1 MSGMRSNIGTC
12 LALWGAACLC
22 ACSPRQPEVPE
33 HGPLYDRVREYRA
46 DYERGIE
53 TILAGDAITG
63 ANVLAAASTRLGVAA
78 QDCSRTP
85 GCDAGLF
92 TDTLRDLVE
101 RRARESEPGRSAAA
115 AGAAAGSGSS
125 GIADAVPELA
135 RTTAL
140 LQGTDLREH
149 IPMNRQVK
157 AALDQWLTWGRPDL
171 VAAWEN
177 YRFLRA
183 EMAPVY
189 ERAGLPE
196 ALLFAMLAQE
206 TGAKVHAYS
215 SAGAAG
221 PLQFMPRTALRY
233 GLRTVDGFDLRLD
246 PEAATR
252 ANVAYLDE
260 QFRLLNRDLEKV
272 LAAYNG
278 GESRLRRL
286 HHRHAGADFWDPRI
300 YDALP
305 RETRDYVPKIL
316 AAAILFLHPEDYGL
330 DLPPIEATTTAVR
343 LGDAISIAELT
354 VCLGQRGNRDGWYRT
369 LRNLNPRLDPGER
382 VPSLGTIEMPA
393 SVVPDYA
400 QRCVGDSRWLALA
413 RDLHDAD
420 YPERPDTLDYTV
432 RRGDTLATIAA
443 RHRVSV
449 RELASANRLDAPD
462 YVIHVGQRLTV
473 PGS

>member
-1 MSGMRSNIGTC
+1 MPGVRSNVGTC
-12 LALWGAACLC
+12 LVLWGLTGLC
-22 ACSPRQPEVPE
+22 ACSPRQPEKPE
-33 HGPLYDRVREYRA
+33 HGPLYDRIREYRA
-46 DYERGIE
+46 DYETGIE

-63 ANVLAAASTRLGVAA
+63 ANLLTAASARLGVAA
-78 QDCSRTP
+78 QECSRTP

-92 TDTLRDLVE
+92 THALRDLVE
-101 RRARESEPGRSAAA
+101 RRARESEFTRDPAAEAAPGP
-115 AGAAAGSGSS
+115 GSS
-125 GIADAVPELA
+125 DVVDAVPELA
-135 RTTAL
+135 RTTAM
-140 LQGTDLREH
+140 LQDTDLREH

-157 AALDQWLTWGRPDL
+157 AALDQWLTWGRPEL
-171 VAAWEN
+171 VTAWEN

-215 SAGAAG
+215 RAGAAG

-233 GLRTVDGFDLRLD
+233 GLRTIDGFDLRLD
-246 PEAATR
+246 PAAATR
-252 ANVAYLDE
+252 ANVAYLNE
-260 QFRLLNRDLEKV
+260 QFRLLNQELEKV

-286 HHRHAGADFWDPRI
+286 HRKHAGADFWDPRI

-330 DLPPIEATTTAVR
+330 ELRPIEATTTTVR
-343 LGDAISIAELT
+343 FADAISIAELS
-354 VCLGQRGNRDGWYRT
+354 VCLGQRGNPDGWYRI

-382 VPSLGTIEMPA
+382 VPSRGTIEMPA
-393 SVVPDYA
+393 SVVSDYT

-420 YPERPDTLDYTV
+420 YPELPDVLDYTV
-432 RRGDTLATIAA
+432 RRGDTLETIAA